1 MATHSSILVWR
12 IPWTEDPGRL
22 QSMGSQRV
30 GYDWVTNTPLASIPS
45 LGLLASLTFSTN
57 LLLYFLNQALS
68 LPSQFT
74 LFILSPV
81 IRVQLNLN
89 SKFKEFRLLFLIVQS
104 PSLSPSS
111 EDIIQDIKNKL
122 CAIFL
127 RVFLYDIALSHC
139 WKINGALG
147 SFGLPTFFPVVRNPP
162 ANAEDVGSIP
172 GLGRST
178 GEENSNPFQYS
189 CLENPMDRGAWWP
202 TVHWIAKSW
211 TWRAT
216 EHEHARFFRKE
227 KSGCGKESEEKTEVE
242 KLH

>member
-1 MATHSSILVWR
+1 MVMNVPAMQETWDQFLGQEDHLEKRMATHSSILVWR

-22 QSMGSQRV
+22 QSMGSQRI

-57 LLLYFLNQALS
+57 LLLYFLNHALS

-122 CAIFL
+122 YAIFL
-127 RVFLYDIALSHC
+127 EYFCMILLYH
-139 WKINGALG
+139 
-147 SFGLPTFFPVVRNPP
+147 T
-162 ANAEDVGSIP
+162 AE
-172 GLGRST
+172 
-178 GEENSNPFQYS
+178 
-189 CLENPMDRGAWWP
+189 
-202 TVHWIAKSW
+202 K
-211 TWRAT
+211 
-216 EHEHARFFRKE
+216 
-227 KSGCGKESEEKTEVE
+227 
-242 KLH
+242 